1 MKSFK
6 NNKKIERIN
15 GNIDVKDNAEIKYSV
30 DGLNH
35 GEQKKEHIG
44 MKGSPKF
51 RELSELQRGQTQTLE
66 N

>member
-1 MKSFK
+1 ME
-6 NNKKIERIN
+6 I
-15 GNIDVKDNAEIKYSV
+15 IDVKDNTEIKYSV
-30 DGLNH
+30 DGLH
-35 GEQKKEHIG
+35 YGEQKKEHIG